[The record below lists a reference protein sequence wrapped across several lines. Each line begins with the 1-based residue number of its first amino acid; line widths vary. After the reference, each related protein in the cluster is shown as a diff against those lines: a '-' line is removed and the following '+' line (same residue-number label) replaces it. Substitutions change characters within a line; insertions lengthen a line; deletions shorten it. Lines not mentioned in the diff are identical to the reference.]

1 MKQGKL
7 QDITHNTQY
16 YLEVENSSLASIKG
30 TTVTGHVLGR
40 TSVILKDRN
49 VAETIRSTAAEIP
62 TIRASLTVS
71 RADKLTV
78 NLLPHYNW
86 VTIVGERHTIGIDL
100 YTHDNQLITLGT
112 AYSVAAEF
120 DANIFYRISATQ
132 NGTRVYGE
140 ALKSGSSPV
149 QATYER
155 LKATGEL
162 QVYKKIDL
170 RPARV
175 VLPYDPNHPKR
186 QKIQY
191 TATGGDGSFVW
202 STLNAQLIS
211 ISQNGLAETKTL
223 TDSNYDNG
231 QHGFEFAKV
240 KVALQRNNKISKTAD
255 VLFLPPT
262 KLQIVRYNFETA
274 LKDYVFVHVALYA
287 EHKGQLEPFTSCEN
301 LHFEYN
307 FADEI
312 FYVDTNA
319 KLPEG
324 ERIHESACHI
334 VALRATSLGTSH
346 FKISYTFL
354 DRVLRDEVNLVVFDK
369 LDILNPL
376 SNEIVLPI
384 GSSRNVIYHNGPQRV
399 FSLDAELTE
408 SVDYN
413 RTIIDVTPLEN
424 LELAADKHIFNVLC
438 RKIGSTTFTY
448 DIYNKLVAPNHLPY
462 VSKFITSVHCVK
474 PRFINLYT
482 TAKLRESCPLKVKNS
497 LMHVKQDDNRLEI
510 GIEVLDAQ
518 NRKLMNIS
526 SLVLAWRFGRS
537 DTGNYDEVVDHRQG
551 HDDDS
556 VFGVAVPLRDYLVLT
571 VPEIQSSFKIKA
583 SVENYNENVLYAQSI
598 SSKSAEFGVNDQQQH
613 KSVIENEITFL
624 TVNSTLLP
632 YDSLSVFLSPKHR
645 EHVHIVQGSGF
656 YEIRVSDSNIAR
668 VTYDSDAREIIIEPL
683 QIGQTQID
691 LIDRCLQTD
700 PSHLFVSVVSI
711 GRIELKAP
719 DRVERTKTVE
729 AIVRLYDSLD
739 TLLAIDQQNLDIYEL
754 RDTVFNP
761 NRLSVTLADDQTNLN
776 VGEVRYIITGLE
788 LGDTKIAIESGQ
800 DEKFAT
806 SAAVPIQVSFK

>member
-1 MKQGKL
+1 M
-7 QDITHNTQY
+7 
-16 YLEVENSSLASIKG
+16 ENSALASIKG

-49 VAETIRSTAAEIP
+49 VAESIQNAAAEIP
-62 TIRASLTVS
+62 TIRAQLTVS

-86 VTIVGERHTIGIDL
+86 VTIEGERHTIGIDL
-100 YTHDNQLITLGT
+100 YTHDNQLITLGS
-112 AYSVAAEF
+112 AYSVGADF
-120 DANIFYRISATQ
+120 DENIFYRISATD
-132 NGTRVYGE
+132 NGTRIYGE
-140 ALKSGSSPV
+140 TLTSGSSPV
-149 QATYER
+149 LATYDR
-155 LKATGEL
+155 LKASGEL

-175 VLPYDPNHPKR
+175 VLPYDPVHPKR

-191 TATGGDGSFVW
+191 TASGGDGSFVW

-211 ISQNGLAETKTL
+211 ISQNGLAETKAL
-223 TDSNYDNG
+223 TDTNYENG
-231 QHGFEFAKV
+231 KHGFEFAQV
-240 KVALQRNNKISKTAD
+240 KVALQRNIKISKTAD

-262 KLQIVRYNFETA
+262 KLEIVRYNFETA

-287 EHKGQLEPFTSCEN
+287 EHNGQLEPFTSCDN
-301 LHFEYN
+301 LHFEYD

-312 FYVDTNA
+312 FYVDANA
-319 KLPEG
+319 ELPAG
-324 ERIHESACHI
+324 ERIHQSACHI
-334 VALRATSLGTSH
+334 VALRATSLGSSH

-384 GSSRNVIYHNGPQRV
+384 GSSRNVIYHNGPQKV
-399 FSLDAELTE
+399 FNLDAEITE
-408 SVDYN
+408 NIDYN
-413 RTIIDVTPLEN
+413 RTIATITPLLSSEYG
-424 LELAADKHIFNVLC
+424 ADKHIFNLLC
-438 RKIGSTTFTY
+438 LKIGSTTFTY
-448 DIYNKLVAPNHLPY
+448 DIYNKLIASNHLPY
-462 VSKFITSVHCVK
+462 VSKFVTHVHCVK

-482 TAKLRESCPLKVKNS
+482 TAKLRESCPLKVRNS
-497 LMHVKQDDNRLEI
+497 LMHVQQNDNRLEI

-518 NRKLMNIS
+518 NRKLMNIT
-526 SLVLAWRFGRS
+526 SLQLSWKFGRTETS
-537 DTGNYDEVVDHRQG
+537 NYDEDVEHRQE

-556 VFGVAVPLRDYLVLT
+556 VTGVLVPLRDYLILT
-571 VPEIQSSFKIKA
+571 VPEIQNSFKIKA
-583 SVENYNENVLYAQSI
+583 AVDKYNEQVLYAQSI

-632 YDSLSVFLSPKHR
+632 YDSLSVFLAPKHR
-645 EHVHIVQGSGF
+645 EHVRLVQGSGF
-656 YEIRVSDSNIAR
+656 YDIRVSDPNIAR

-691 LIDRCLQTD
+691 LVDRCLQTD

-711 GRIELKAP
+711 GRIEIIAP

-729 AIVRLYDSLD
+729 AIVRLYDSLG

-754 RDTVFNP
+754 RDTVYNP
-761 NRLSVTLADDQTNLN
+761 TRLNIALAEEQNNLN
-776 VGEVRYIITGLE
+776 VGEIRYIITGLE
-788 LGDTKIAIESGQ
+788 LGDTKIAFESGQ
-800 DEKFAT
+800 GDKFVS
-806 SAAVPIQVSFK
+806 SAAVPIQVSKIFNLFSISAW

>member
-1 MKQGKL
+1 M
-7 QDITHNTQY
+7 
-16 YLEVENSSLASIKG
+16 ENSSLASIKG

-49 VAETIRSTAAEIP
+49 VAESIQNTAAEIP
-62 TIRASLTVS
+62 TIRAQLTVS

-86 VTIVGERHTIGIDL
+86 VTIEGERHTIGIDL
-100 YTHDNQLITLGT
+100 YTHDNQLITLGS
-112 AYSVAAEF
+112 AYSVGAEF
-120 DANIFYRISATQ
+120 DENIFYRISATD
-132 NGTRVYGE
+132 NGTRIYGE
-140 ALKSGSSPV
+140 TLTSGSSPV
-149 QATYER
+149 LATYDR
-155 LKATGEL
+155 LKASGEL

-175 VLPYDPNHPKR
+175 VLPYDPLHPKR

-191 TATGGDGSFVW
+191 TASGGDGSFVW

-211 ISQNGLAETKTL
+211 ISLSGLAETKAL
-223 TDSNYDNG
+223 TDTNYENG
-231 QHGFEFAKV
+231 KHGFEFAQV
-240 KVALQRNNKISKTAD
+240 KVALQRNIKISKTAD

-262 KLQIVRYNFETA
+262 KLEIVRYNFETA

-287 EHKGQLEPFTSCEN
+287 EHNGQLEPFTSCEN
-301 LHFEYN
+301 LHFEYD

-312 FYVDTNA
+312 FYVDANA
-319 KLPEG
+319 KLPAG
-324 ERIHESACHI
+324 ERIHQSACHI
-334 VALRATSLGTSH
+334 IALRATSLGTSH

-384 GSSRNVIYHNGPQRV
+384 GSSRNVIYHNGPQKV
-399 FSLDAELTE
+399 FNLDAEITE
-408 SVDYN
+408 NIDYN
-413 RTIIDVTPLEN
+413 RTIATITPLLSSEYG
-424 LELAADKHIFNVLC
+424 ADKHIFNVLC
-438 RKIGSTTFTY
+438 LKIGSITFTY
-448 DIYNKLVAPNHLPY
+448 DIYNKLIASNHLPY
-462 VSKFITSVHCVK
+462 VSKFVTNVHCVK

-497 LMHVKQDDNRLEI
+497 LMHVQQNDNRLEI

-518 NRKLMNIS
+518 NRKLMNIT
-526 SLVLAWRFGRS
+526 SLQLSWKFGRS
-537 DTGNYDEVVDHRQG
+537 ETGNYDEDVEHRQE
-551 HDDDS
+551 HEDDS
-556 VFGVAVPLRDYLVLT
+556 VGGVVVPLRDYLILT
-571 VPEIQSSFKIKA
+571 VPEIQNSFKIKA
-583 SVENYNENVLYAQSI
+583 AVENYNEQVLYAQSI
-598 SSKSAEFGVNDQQQH
+598 SSKSAEFGINDQQQH

-632 YDSLSVFLSPKHR
+632 YDSLSVFLAPEHR
-645 EHVHIVQGSGF
+645 EHVRILQGSGF
-656 YEIRVSDSNIAR
+656 YDIRVSEPNIVR

-691 LIDRCLQTD
+691 LVDRCLQTD

-711 GRIELKAP
+711 GRIEVIAP

-729 AIVRLYDSLD
+729 AIVRLYDSLG
-739 TLLAIDQQNLDIYEL
+739 TLLALDRQNLDIYEL
-754 RDTVFNP
+754 RDTVYNP
-761 NRLSVTLADDQTNLN
+761 TRLNIALADEQNNLN
-776 VGEVRYIITGLE
+776 VGEIRYIIIGLE
-788 LGDTKIAIESGQ
+788 LGDTKIAFESGQ
-800 DEKFAT
+800 GDKFVS
-806 SAAVPIQVSFK
+806 SAAVPIQVSKIFNLFSISAW